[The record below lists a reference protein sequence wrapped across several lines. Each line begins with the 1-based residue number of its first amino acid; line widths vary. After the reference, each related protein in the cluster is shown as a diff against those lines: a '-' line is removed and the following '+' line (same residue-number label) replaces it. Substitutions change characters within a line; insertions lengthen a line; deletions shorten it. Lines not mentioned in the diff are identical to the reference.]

1 MINHTNV
8 RIPSYSGPHFPAF
21 GLNTE
26 RYGEILR
33 ISPYSVRMRENAGKM
48 RTTIAPNME
57 IFYAV
62 NSWEKRRTDGQTDR
76 QTDVFKHIVW
86 FAFCHVF
93 RDCSQISFLILSKIV
108 QIYCVLFP
116 LQLSGG
122 LQSVAKYLGSIFI
135 LARGMGTRLSTS

>member
-1 MINHTNV
+1 MSV
-8 RIPSYSGPHFPAF
+8 LGVFWSVFSRIPI
-21 GLNTE
+21 E
-26 RYGEILR
+26 YGEILR

-122 LQSVAKYLGSIFI
+122 LQSVAEYLGSIFI
-135 LARGMGTRLSTS
+135 LAGGMGTRLSTS